1 MFRNQE
7 FRNFS
12 TRLKMMMKIKMISH
26 LPMKLQE
33 PYLIFQKYTSKTPHK
48 AFELKSTIQDNLFT
62 TIQDM
67 KEFKNY

>member
-1 MFRNQE
+1 MFLNQE

-12 TRLKMMMKIKMISH
+12 TRPKMMKIKMISH

-33 PYLIFQKYTSKTPHK
+33 LYLIFQKYTSKTHHK

-67 KEFKNY
+67 REFKNY